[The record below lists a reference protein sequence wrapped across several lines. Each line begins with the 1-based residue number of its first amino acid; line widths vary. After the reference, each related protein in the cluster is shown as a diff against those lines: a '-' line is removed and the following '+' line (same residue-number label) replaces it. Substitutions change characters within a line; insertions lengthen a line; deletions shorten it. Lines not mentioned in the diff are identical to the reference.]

1 MKTTKFV
8 SFSGK
13 GGSGKTT
20 TASLVLASALRRGLF
35 RDILVI
41 DADPDANLSQTLDVQ
56 VNRTLGQ
63 VLDQRRMELDELG
76 GQGTKLRF
84 SVWDSLSHGQ
94 GFDFLV
100 MGRTTGQGCYCSVNS
115 VLNRVMEETASMYD
129 LVLID
134 FDAGIEHF
142 SRRAGKPIDTLVV
155 TCDPSKLSFATAMR
169 IKSLVMELSLPY
181 DRQYVVGS
189 RFDPSQEEMF
199 KRLTEQTGME
209 HFGIIPFDPEIAA
222 RNLSGEGLL
231 SLDSSNPSLKIACE
245 LLTRIANGG

>member
-1 MKTTKFV
+1 MTRLV

-41 DADPDANLSQTLDVQ
+41 DADPDANLSQTLDIQ

-63 VLDQRRMELDELG
+63 VLDQRVMELDEPG
-76 GQGTKLRF
+76 GGGTKLRF
-84 SVWDSLSHGQ
+84 SVWDTLSHGE

-100 MGRTTGQGCYCSVNS
+100 MGRTTGQGCYCPVNS

-142 SRRAGKPIDTLVV
+142 SRRAGNPGDTLVI
-155 TCDPSKLSFATAMR
+155 TCDPSRLSFETAKR
-169 IKSLVMELSLPY
+169 IKSLVEELSLPY
-181 DRQYVVGS
+181 DRQYMVGC
-189 RFDPSQEEMF
+189 RFDPDQEEIFM
-199 KRLTEQTGME
+199 RLTEQTGIE
-209 HFGIIPFDPEIAA
+209 HFGIIPCDPEIAA

-231 SLDSSNPSLKIACE
+231 SLDSNNPSLKKAGE
-245 LLTRIANGG
+245 LLTRIVSQI